1 MHENKD
7 SNAGYTVELCFYA
20 LDLLVH
26 HEHTVVPHAKPQPYP
41 WVEWFDHSPL
51 PLQPAK
57 DEETVSR
64 AKSNFL
70 AWSVADESLSPS
82 NALRA
87 RHRRLTY
94 PPQASRTKKTN
105 PKLPSL

>member
-1 MHENKD
+1 MH
-7 SNAGYTVELCFYA
+7 NAVELCFFI

-26 HEHTVVPHAKPQPYP
+26 HEHTVAPNAKPQSYP

-51 PLQPAK
+51 PAK
-57 DEETVSR
+57 EKGTVSR
-64 AKSNFL
+64 AKSNL
-70 AWSVADESLSPS
+70 LTWTVADESLSPS

-94 PPQASRTKKTN
+94 PPQASRTKKTS

>member
-94 PPQASRTKKTN
+94 PPQASRTKKTS